1 MSASTMSIKQFIVA
15 ASLGAVITYSLIFF
29 LEDNSESYNYI
40 TGLEN
45 RITELEAELAK
56 KNQGMNMVSPQNF
69 SAPINSNSA
78 NKIAALS
85 NSTQENLQPES
96 VESTVPATRDT
107 QQILK
112 DLATRNDFNPRTFSE
127 RVNDFLSENPGKES
141 VALAAKAVVDMADNT
156 DSLSNFELEAV
167 YQKQNDPD
175 LKRVTA
181 QVLSM
186 RGDNSLLEKQIVDA
200 QSGLRSDNP
209 ETRQKALVELAKTR
223 YAGAANA
230 IAPLLQDKN
239 TAVKLDA
246 LLALRSTGNESH
258 LHLVQGLV
266 DDPDPSVSWLA
277 KDVMNNL
284 QYLSERAR
292 TRVSTNDIVAELP
305 PVAE

>member
-1 MSASTMSIKQFIVA
+1 MSIKQFLLA
-15 ASLGAVITYSLIFF
+15 ASVGAVITYSLVFL

-45 RITELEAELAK
+45 RITELEAALAK
-56 KNQGMNMVSPQNF
+56 KDQGTKIASLQDF
-69 SAPINSNSA
+69 SAPTDSNSA
-78 NKIAALS
+78 NRILAIS
-85 NSTQENLQPES
+85 NSGQQENYQTES
-96 VESTVPATRDT
+96 IETTRAAAPDS

-112 DLATRNDFNPRTFSE
+112 NLATRNDFNPRTFSE
-127 RVNDFLSENPGKES
+127 RINDFLSENPGKDN

-156 DSLSNFELEAV
+156 EALSNFELEAV

-200 QSGLRSDNP
+200 QASLRSDNS

>member
-1 MSASTMSIKQFIVA
+1 MSIKQFLLA
-15 ASLGAVITYSLIFF
+15 ASVGAVITYSLVFL

-45 RITELEAELAK
+45 RITELEAALAK
-56 KNQGMNMVSPQNF
+56 KDQGTKIASLQGF
-69 SAPINSNSA
+69 SAPTNSNSA
-78 NKIAALS
+78 NRILAIS
-85 NSTQENLQPES
+85 NSGQQENYQTES
-96 VESTVPATRDT
+96 IETTRAAAPDS

-127 RVNDFLSENPGKES
+127 RINDFLSENPGKDN

-156 DSLSNFELEAV
+156 EALSNFELEAV

-200 QSGLRSDNP
+200 QASLRSDNS

>member
-1 MSASTMSIKQFIVA
+1 MSIKQFIVA